1 MLNNLSMKKYFN
13 IQLEFNHNRLE
24 HRIEETSKQ
33 GKGYCCFVDLTS
45 FVYSQNNPYFKE
57 IVKNI

>member
-1 MLNNLSMKKYFN
+1 MKKYFN

-24 HRIEETSKQ
+24 HEIEETAKQ

-45 FVYSQNNPYFKE
+45 LVYSYNNPDFRETFK
-57 IVKNI
+57 NN